1 VLIFLCAPIA
11 TIHNHQESRHLAM
24 KMLCE
29 HLALPLYSHT
39 NPALGQVKTVIGAV
53 VDVQFD
59 MEDP

>member
-1 VLIFLCAPIA
+1 
-11 TIHNHQESRHLAM
+11 M